1 MKIVGKKDIY
11 AERAKAREIVD
22 LVFVPR
28 INEAM
33 GPKFALY
40 QAKAQSAHTDIGK
53 GFLSP
58 SDDRQDI
65 IDRFDALSQRVAAI
79 EAERQEIQARIDNA
93 ITVVEIERILDN
105 V

>member
-11 AERAKAREIVD
+11 AERAKAREFID
-22 LVFVPR
+22 RVFVPR

-40 QAKAQSAHTDIGK
+40 QAKAQAAHTDVGS

-58 SDDRQDI
+58 SDDRKDI
-65 IDRFDALSQRVAAI
+65 IDRFNALSQRVATI
-79 EAERQEIQARIDNA
+79 EDERQEIQARIDNA
-93 ITVVEIERILDN
+93 ITVAEIESILDN